1 MIVPNI
7 NKPKSFYTQDES
19 NPSTTGLLSR
29 YFSSWDVY
37 PTQAMALNALTSD
50 RMIFSCQY
58 NPKEPGKR
66 KYLVTELS
74 TFYGKYASME
84 ARHYYELIHG
94 RCHLYFDIE
103 FEIKENLDSIAT
115 DNVLD
120 SVTVSYDEQIARGNE
135 MLKLFKEF
143 VSEQLFQVLQ
153 DSEFKIIELDSTTR
167 KKYSRHLIYRHSRFC
182 FSSNIVVGHLVQF
195 MISNMNEDLKM
206 KLNLAEDGFKCF
218 VDMGVYSRNRNFRIW
233 KSSKIEKNKS
243 LDYLDARP
251 LNFNDFVES
260 LVTRTEGYESF
271 KLHDFPDK
279 TVAVSIKSDLSSRLS
294 HVVPVPS
301 DDHYDVKC
309 ALLKISGAPSLTI
322 KIIPGTRILIA
333 TMIGNRFCLNL
344 NREHKSNNVYYHVN
358 LERGTCH
365 QRCFDPDCKGFK
377 GPEYSIYTGEIM
389 ERDLFEGVSD
399 GEITQL
405 FCDSEEKEMN
415 FIFESVSD
423 SEIAAIEEPAQPH
436 AKDSIF
442 EEIHD
447 QALLEIVVPNT
458 QLT

>member
-1 MIVPNI
+1 MLPKI
-7 NKPKSFYTQDES
+7 NKPKAFYTQDES
-19 NPSTTGLLSR
+19 NSATTGLLNR

-37 PTQAMALNALTSD
+37 PTQAMALNSLTSD
-50 RMIFSCQY
+50 RMIFSFQY
-58 NPKEPGKR
+58 NPNEPGKR

-74 TFYGKYASME
+74 TFYGKYANME

-103 FEIKENLDSIAT
+103 FEIKENVDSIAE
-115 DNVLD
+115 DNLLD
-120 SVTVSYDEQIARGNE
+120 SFPGSYDEQIARGNE

-143 VSEQLFQVLQ
+143 VSEQLFKVLQ
-153 DSEFKIIELDSTTR
+153 DSDFKIIELDSTTR

-195 MISNMNEDLKM
+195 MISNMTEDLKM
-206 KLNLAEDGFKCF
+206 KLNLGEEDNFKCF
-218 VDMGVYSRNRNFRIW
+218 VDVGVYSRNRNFRIW

-243 LDYLDARP
+243 LEYLDARP

-260 LVTRTEGYESF
+260 LVTTTEGYETF
-271 KLHDFPDK
+271 NQLDFPDK
-279 TVAVSIKSDLSSRLS
+279 KEAVSIKSDLSSRLS

-301 DDHYDVKC
+301 DDHYEVKY
-309 ALLKISGAPSLTI
+309 ALLKISGASSLTF

-333 TMIGNRFCLNL
+333 TMIGNRFCLNV
-344 NREHKSNNVYYHVN
+344 NREHKSNNVYYYVN

-377 GPEYSIYTGEIM
+377 GPEYSIYTCEMM

-399 GEITQL
+399 GEISQL
-405 FCDSEEKEMN
+405 FHDSEENEKN

-423 SEIAAIEEPAQPH
+423 SEIAAIEEPVQPYS
-436 AKDSIF
+436 KNIII
-442 EEIHD
+442 EEIHA
-447 QALLEIVVPNT
+447 QSLLEIDVPTTLN
-458 QLT
+458 